1 MIIGTASVPGVPE
14 ESICRLTQPTM
25 LTEVGDYQFASNAF
39 MAGIPFE
46 ESKVIPCEI
55 DSSIFMNAQG
65 TELTFDNFVLTQNF
79 ITAKYIG
86 RAPLEYY
93 GEPTEAGRE
102 FTMICKDGL
111 PIYTNIFVGSA
122 DAIAGF
128 NKDANDNEMVPK

>member
-1 MIIGTASVPGVPE
+1 MIIGTASVPGIEE
-14 ESICRLTQPTM
+14 ESVCRLTQPTM

-46 ESKVIPCEI
+46 ESKIVPEEI
-55 DSSIFMNAQG
+55 DSSIFMNSQG
-65 TELTFDNFVLTQNF
+65 TELSFDSTVLTQNF
-79 ITAKYIG
+79 VTAKYIG

-93 GEPTEAGRE
+93 GEPTEVGRE

-111 PIYTNIFVGSA
+111 ALYGNLVVGTQSA
-122 DAIAGF
+122 IEGY